1 MTVENSRIGNLE
13 VKDEAS
19 KEEKKG
25 EQEVV
30 EEKGTKR
37 CFSWTCFLPRF
48 TIFALLFTFVIMIAV
63 YPKKVEEVVTE
74 YCDWMESNI
83 WLGTLT
89 LGCLLIV
96 LTTLGAPGSL

>member
-1 MTVENSRIGNLE
+1 MENSRIGNLE
-13 VKDEAS
+13 IKDEAS
-19 KEEKKG
+19 KVEEKSDQEEVEEKK
-25 EQEVV
+25 
-30 EEKGTKR
+30 KKK
-37 CFSWTCFLPRF
+37 CFSWKCFLPRF

-63 YPKKVEEVVTE
+63 YPKKVEEVVTK